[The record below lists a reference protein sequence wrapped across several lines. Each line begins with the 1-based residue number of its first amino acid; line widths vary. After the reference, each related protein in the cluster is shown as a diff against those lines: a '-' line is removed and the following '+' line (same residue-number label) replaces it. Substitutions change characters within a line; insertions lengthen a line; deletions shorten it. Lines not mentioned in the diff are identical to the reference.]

1 MPLWPA
7 ADQDFGGLS
16 RVGSSTG
23 NWVFFLTPDI
33 NGENVSSPLP
43 PFDHSVFN
51 VSIYDHMALSDYF
64 ISNFDFTSYQT
75 IALFGDRQNVTS
87 GLLNITNSITKL
99 VMRWNP
105 EMAAPGIV
113 WHQEPSTKVHWWW
126 LAFPLA
132 VVVSSAI
139 LLASMILASRHYNA
153 PHWKSSPL
161 PFLFHGIR
169 NWNDDEELDL
179 FEGRLEKVRAME
191 GRAKSKRVQIVTS
204 LKGGRWLA

>member
-1 MPLWPA
+1 
-7 ADQDFGGLS
+7 
-16 RVGSSTG
+16 
-23 NWVFFLTPDI
+23 
-33 NGENVSSPLP
+33 
-43 PFDHSVFN
+43 
-51 VSIYDHMALSDYF
+51 MALSNYF
-64 ISNFDFTSYQT
+64 VSNFNFTSQST
-75 IALFGDRQNVTS
+75 TAFFGDGQNVTS
-87 GLLNITNSITKL
+87 TLLNITNSITKS
-99 VMRWNP
+99 VMQSNP
-105 EMAAPGIV
+105 ETAGLGIV

-191 GRAKSKRVQIVTS
+191 VRAKSKRVQIVTS